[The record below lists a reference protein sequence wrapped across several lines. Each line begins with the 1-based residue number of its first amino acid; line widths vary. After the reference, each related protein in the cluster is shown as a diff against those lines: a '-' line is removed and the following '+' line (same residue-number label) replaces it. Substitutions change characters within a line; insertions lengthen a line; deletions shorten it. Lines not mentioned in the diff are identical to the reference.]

1 MRVELNRSQ
10 LRVSFLWGDGQDVP
24 EGHIVVRWNNFDEGR
39 GADKAEIYRI
49 PHAREY
55 WKQLVDAGFKVH
67 PISC

>member
-24 EGHIVVRWNNFDEGR
+24 EGHVVVRWNDFEVGR
-39 GADKAEIYRI
+39 GADKAATYTIS
-49 PHAREY
+49 HARLY
-55 WKQLVDAGFKVH
+55 WKQLVNSGFKVH